1 MNGSSNG
8 IWNICLCHAN
18 KQHESLLEIAKCI
31 NQKLR
36 AVHSLHIYVKLHNIH
51 IHFFHIPLV
60 DNRHQPIIG
69 SLCYLGLP
77 CKQVDWWVYME
88 MNDVKQT
95 SFQIF
100 PPADHL
106 SFPFNHRISFK
117 QYVYNQLPIKM
128 LATIMFLFLLI
139 GNSFVT
145 IRHKTQ
151 VAIGDG
157 KELNWNI
164 LLGVYGMH
172 RFLAMY
178 EMHPT
183 QTAYTCVRVS
193 TIWLCVGLHKLFG
206 GNRLLLTKLS
216 LSH

>member
-1 MNGSSNG
+1 
-8 IWNICLCHAN
+8 
-18 KQHESLLEIAKCI
+18 
-31 NQKLR
+31 
-36 AVHSLHIYVKLHNIH
+36 
-51 IHFFHIPLV
+51 
-60 DNRHQPIIG
+60 
-69 SLCYLGLP
+69 
-77 CKQVDWWVYME
+77 